1 MVGHELSFLGSYLE
15 CRSWEAVRGLGF
27 TLSQI
32 SHGRFRAEV
41 GRGIVCSICSME
53 IRLQEALGEA
63 RISFLVRCVLVRW
76 YVASPGKFEG
86 SADALYP
93 EPIWSTVKAVVFE
106 M

>member
-1 MVGHELSFLGSYLE
+1 MSMVGHELSFLDSYLE

-41 GRGIVCSICSME
+41 GRGIVCSICSVE

-76 YVASPGKFEG
+76 YMLLVQENLRVVQMHCTQSPFG
-86 SADALYP
+86 
-93 EPIWSTVKAVVFE
+93 VQ
-106 M
+106 